1 MFGMIEALGI
11 VAWVSVVG
19 IALALLLRRFMDE

>member
-1 MFGMIEALGI
+1 MIEALGI

-19 IALALLLRRFMDE
+19 VVLALVLRRFMDET